1 MQNKFRFKDL
11 GKNVD
16 LYSITGMCLTQTQVN
31 VRLVTI
37 GYSRK
42 MDYFL
47 ESVSVFTPN

>member
-16 LYSITGMCLTQTQVN
+16 LYSITRMCLTQTQVN

-37 GYSRK
+37 RIFKKNGLFSGIC
-42 MDYFL
+42 FCVH
-47 ESVSVFTPN
+47 S